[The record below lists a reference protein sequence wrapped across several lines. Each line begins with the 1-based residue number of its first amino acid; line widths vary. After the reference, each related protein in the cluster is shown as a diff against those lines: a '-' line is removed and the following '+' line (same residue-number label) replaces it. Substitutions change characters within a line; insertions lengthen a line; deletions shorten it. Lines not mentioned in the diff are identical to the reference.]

1 MELESQLEMMA
12 SLIESLF
19 LTSFSEKEEE
29 TIPVIISPHQTIL
42 ASLGKAHKDRVTHGG
57 ACSPKAQGP
66 RPLCPLTA
74 PAPWVCSVPG
84 WDPGTP

>member
-19 LTSFSEKEEE
+19 LISFSEKEEE

-42 ASLGKAHKDRVTHGG
+42 ASLGKAYEDCVTHRD
-57 ACSPKAQGP
+57 ACSPKAPGSP
-66 RPLCPLTA
+66 VPG
-74 PAPWVCSVPG
+74 VCSVPG
-84 WDPGTP
+84 WDPGTPA